1 MQVEQLELTLQLIQP
16 FLDLSEKVLWIL
28 RALQVHLSKG
38 VWTVEVDERVEL
50 EHAALSALSAM
61 ALIFT
66 LTVYFH
72 RRVPTNSSK
81 AAV

>member
-66 LTVYFH
+66 LQW
-72 RRVPTNSSK
+72 RI
-81 AAV
+81 